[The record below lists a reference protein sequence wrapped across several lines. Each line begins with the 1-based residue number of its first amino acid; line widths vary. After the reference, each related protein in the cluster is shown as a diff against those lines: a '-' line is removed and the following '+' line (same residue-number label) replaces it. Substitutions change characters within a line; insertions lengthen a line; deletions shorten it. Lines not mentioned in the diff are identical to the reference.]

1 MYAHVFK
8 RKKNTTHINNE
19 ILISQLLIFVSFIES
34 SDKNLYYILAQK
46 KKNLYYIG
54 LNDILCT
61 LNFNKYKD
69 IESCPVKCKY
79 WKW

>member
-46 KKNLYYIG
+46 KKESILYR
-54 LNDILCT
+54 
-61 LNFNKYKD
+61 FK
-69 IESCPVKCKY
+69 
-79 WKW
+79 